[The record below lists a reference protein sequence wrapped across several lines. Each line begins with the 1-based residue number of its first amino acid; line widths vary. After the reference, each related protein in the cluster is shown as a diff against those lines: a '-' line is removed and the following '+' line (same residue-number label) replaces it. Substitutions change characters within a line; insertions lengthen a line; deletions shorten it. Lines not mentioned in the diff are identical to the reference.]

1 MIILF
6 EIQDDVFEDTMSSL
20 VDELLGM
27 PEQHTR
33 PSSKHTAM
41 EDETS
46 DQNNEDSTNE
56 EDSHDEL

>member
-1 MIILF
+1 
-6 EIQDDVFEDTMSSL
+6 
-20 VDELLGM
+20 M

-46 DQNNEDSTNE
+46 DQNNEDTDNE
-56 EDSHDEL
+56 KDSHDEL

>member
-1 MIILF
+1 
-6 EIQDDVFEDTMSSL
+6 MSSL

-41 EDETS
+41 EDDTS
-46 DQNNEDSTNE
+46 DQNNEGSANE